1 MDVMKTTW
9 AVGALSLLGLLLATT
24 PAKADPILSDRLVIT
39 DPTGKVILDV
49 KRFES
54 TPSLP
59 ELGISS
65 GSLVVPH
72 NALNVAA
79 GVILTDP
86 GHPDFN
92 SDWIKV
98 SVHSGKKNDK
108 ITIVF
113 KSNPDEKSLNIPKDF
128 PKGAQRIAETGQLQ
142 DLTAYLFPKYAAAGI
157 QAPFK
162 VEAMSDDDRP
172 GKVGVGDVPQVP
184 EPASL
189 ALLATGALALGG
201 CAWRKRRK
209 AARAAQRIT
218 MT

>member
-1 MDVMKTTW
+1 MNVMKATRT
-9 AVGALSLLGLLLATT
+9 VGALSLLGLLLATT
-24 PAKADPILSDRLVIT
+24 PAKADPMLSDRLIIT
-39 DPTGKVILDV
+39 DPAGKVVLDV

-72 NALNVAA
+72 SALNVAA

-86 GHPDFN
+86 KNPDFN

-98 SVHSGKKNDK
+98 SVHQGKKNDK

-128 PKGAQRIAETGQLQ
+128 PKGAPRIAETGQLQ
-142 DLTAYLFPKYAAAGI
+142 DLTAFLFPKYTADGK

-162 VEAMSDDDRP
+162 IEVMSDDDRP
-172 GKVGVGDVPQVP
+172 GKVGPADVGQVP

-189 ALLATGALALGG
+189 ALLATGALAVGA

-209 AARAAQRIT
+209 AARAA
-218 MT
+218 